1 MKRKKFFENVTIT
14 ESEDF
19 AECVFRNVVF
29 ESGDFA
35 FGSCKFYDC
44 KFKSGT
50 FSFELCRLEQCK
62 VQTYIFDY
70 QVGNT
75 LFTDTKYLVE

>member
-1 MKRKKFFENVTIT
+1 MKRKMFFENVTIA

-19 AECVFRNVVF
+19 AECIFRNVVF

-35 FGSCKFYDC
+35 FGSCRFFDC
-44 KFKSGT
+44 RFESGT
-50 FSFELCRLEQCK
+50 FSLELCRLENCK
-62 VQTYIFDY
+62 VPTYIFDSH
-70 QVGNT
+70 VGST